1 MPKVGGLN
9 AYRRLLSYVYPYRGW
24 MLASVFG
31 FLLYAATQPLF
42 AAIIKH
48 IIDMLQAQRHDEI
61 QLLPLLFV
69 ALMLVRGIGSYLGN
83 YFLAKASTSVVHDLR
98 CELFN
103 HYAELPVTYFDQHSS
118 GHLLS
123 RITHNVSE
131 VTNAATDSIR
141 ALFREGLTTL
151 GLALYLLYINWQLTL
166 IFLLITPFIAW
177 LVTYVSR
184 RLRTL
189 SKQIQ
194 SSVGDMT
201 QITSELLQGNRIVKS
216 YAGETYEK
224 QRFKKSSQFHRRQ
237 SQKLAATTAI
247 HGPLMQLMIGIALAG
262 LVYLSLVMMQDATAG
277 TFVAFITVA
286 FLLPRPI
293 RQLSDANAKIQKGV
307 AAAESLFEILD
318 VARET
323 DQGDYAP
330 DSVCG
335 RLSFEAVSFTYPNAQ
350 SAALDQVSFS
360 IEPGQTVALVGVS
373 GGGKT
378 TLMNLI
384 PRFYDYQQGVIRLD
398 GVELKDYRL
407 AALRQQ
413 VALVTQHVT
422 LFNDTIANNIA
433 YGALQSVSRQAIERA
448 AEQAYALPFI
458 EHLPKGFATRI
469 GENGVQLS
477 GGQKQRLALARALL
491 KDAPLLLLDEPTSA
505 LDSESE
511 YYIQQALTALF
522 GRRTLLIIAHRLSTI
537 ERADTILVLE
547 RGRIVESGTHQQ
559 LLAQGG
565 VYTRFC
571 QLQFPG

>member
-1 MPKVGGLN
+1 
-9 AYRRLLSYVYPYRGW
+9 

-31 FLLYAATQPLF
+31 FILYAATQPLF

-48 IIDMLQAQRHDEI
+48 IIDMLQARRHDDL
-61 QLLPLLFV
+61 QWLPVLFV

-98 CELFN
+98 CQLFN
-103 HYAELPVTYFDQHSS
+103 HYAELPVTYFDQHNS

-123 RITHNVSE
+123 KITHNVSE

-151 GLALYLLYINWQLTL
+151 GLALYLFYINWQLTL
-166 IFLLITPFIAW
+166 IFLLITPVIAW

-184 RLRTL
+184 RLRAL

-194 SSVGDMT
+194 NSMGDMT
-201 QITSELLQGNRIVKS
+201 QITSELVQSSRIVKS
-216 YAGETYEK
+216 YAGEAYEK
-224 QRFKKSSQFHRRQ
+224 QRFYKSSQFHRRQ
-237 SQKLAATTAI
+237 SQKMAATSAI

-262 LVYLSLVMMQDATAG
+262 LVYLSLMMMKDASAG
-277 TFVAFITVA
+277 TFIAFITVA

-318 VARET
+318 VAKEVDT
-323 DQGDYAP
+323 GGYAP
-330 DSVCG
+330 ARVDG
-335 RLSFEAVSFTYPNAQ
+335 RLSFENVGFSYPNAHTP
-350 SAALDQVSFS
+350 ALQELSFA
-360 IEPGQTVALVGVS
+360 IEPGQTVALVGAS
-373 GGGKT
+373 GGGKS

-384 PRFYDYQQGVIRLD
+384 PRFYEYQLGVIRLD
-398 GVELKDYRL
+398 GVELKDYSL
-407 AALRQQ
+407 SALRHQ
-413 VALVTQHVT
+413 VALVTQQVT
-422 LFNDTIANNIA
+422 LFNDSIANNIA
-433 YGALQSVSRQAIERA
+433 YGALQGVSLKAIERA

-458 EHLPKGFATRI
+458 EQLPEGFDTLI

-491 KDAPLLLLDEPTSA
+491 KEAPVLLLDEPTSA

-511 YYIQQALTALF
+511 HYIQQALAALF
-522 GRRTLLIIAHRLSTI
+522 GQRTLLIIAHRLSTI
-537 ERADTILVLE
+537 ERADTILVLD
-547 RGRIVESGTHQQ
+547 RGRIVESGGHQQ
-559 LLAQGG
+559 LLALDG
-565 VYTRFC
+565 VYTRYC
-571 QLQFPG
+571 QLQFADRG